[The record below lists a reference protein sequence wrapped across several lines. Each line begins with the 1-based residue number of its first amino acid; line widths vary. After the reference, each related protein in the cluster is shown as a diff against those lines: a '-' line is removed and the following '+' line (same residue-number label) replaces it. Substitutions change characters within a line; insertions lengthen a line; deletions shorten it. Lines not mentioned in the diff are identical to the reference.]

1 MRGACGSGGGALKG
15 SSVALSRLEVTGAAR
30 GLACAHPGDRVERA
44 PVGGARRFNQR
55 WALVM
60 QSDRKSRLIAI
71 CMLAGAVVM
80 IGLALTGTLQMRV
93 SRSSV
98 TQVVTIVTK

>member
-1 MRGACGSGGGALKG
+1 VGLAVSTSGG
-15 SSVALSRLEVTGAAR
+15 
-30 GLACAHPGDRVERA
+30 P
-44 PVGGARRFNQR
+44 F
-55 WALVM
+55 VM

-80 IGLALTGTLQMRV
+80 IGLALTGTLQMSV
-93 SRSSV
+93 SRSPA

>member
-1 MRGACGSGGGALKG
+1 
-15 SSVALSRLEVTGAAR
+15 
-30 GLACAHPGDRVERA
+30 
-44 PVGGARRFNQR
+44 
-55 WALVM
+55 M

-93 SRSSV
+93 SRSPIV
-98 TQVVTIVTK
+98 YVVTK

>member
-1 MRGACGSGGGALKG
+1 
-15 SSVALSRLEVTGAAR
+15 
-30 GLACAHPGDRVERA
+30 
-44 PVGGARRFNQR
+44 
-55 WALVM
+55 M
-60 QSDRKSRLIAI
+60 QSDRKSRSITI

-93 SRSSV
+93 SRSPA